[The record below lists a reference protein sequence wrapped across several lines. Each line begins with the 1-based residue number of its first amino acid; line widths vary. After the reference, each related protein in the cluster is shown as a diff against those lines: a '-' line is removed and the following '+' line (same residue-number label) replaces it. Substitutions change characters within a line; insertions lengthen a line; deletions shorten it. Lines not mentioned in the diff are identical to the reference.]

1 MKDLFNNN
9 NNKKN
14 ENKPKAKQGFTI
26 LSGDSTDGHGGYGV
40 GTISLNNLTPVFVNP
55 EDEEVFIDMG
65 ALHARSSVEKR
76 IKFTSNREDAP
87 NPKLYWLVWVMVDA
101 SGEGPHYAGLGGCE
115 LQIDAEARR
124 GYKSMP
130 EHVNNMDKAM
140 KKRIVVN
147 HMDAKSKQLLKQFL
161 IDHNEEFW
169 TQSSDELKGALS
181 END

>member
-9 NNKKN
+9 DKRSDD
-14 ENKPKAKQGFTI
+14 KPKAKQGFTI

-40 GTISLNNLTPVFVNP
+40 GTINLNNLTPIFVNP
-55 EDEEVFIDMG
+55 ESEEVFVDMG

-76 IKFTSNREDAP
+76 IKFTANREDAP
-87 NPKLYWLVWVMVDA
+87 NPTLYWLVWVMVD
-101 SGEGPHYAGLGGCE
+101 SSSEGPYYAGLGACE

-130 EHVNNMDKAM
+130 EHVNNMDKAL
-140 KKRIVVN
+140 KKRVVADR
-147 HMDAKSKQLLKQFL
+147 MDEKSKRLLKEFL
-161 IDHNEEFW
+161 INHDEGFW
-169 TQSSDELKGALS
+169 ARASDEVKGALA